1 MPFLKFAHSVVCYY
15 DLYTQG
21 SWDDDI
27 DVDGYNEKF
36 T

>member
-15 DLYTQG
+15 DHYPQG

-27 DVDGYNEKF
+27 DVDSYNEKF